1 MGVSTEEFYTQDK
14 IYFIDSNFELFINEA
29 HEKNRVITESER
41 KMALQNGIRR
51 SDLVDLIKK
60 NLDKVDTTI
69 GRSKKVKLSNE
80 LFETMVKYKSFLATQ
95 KKFRKTVLNK
105 LLELVMYQDYEEGYK
120 FLDQLFPN
128 IDYHNVFFEELD

>member
-1 MGVSTEEFYTQDK
+1 MGVSTEEFYTQDN
-14 IYFIDSNFELFINEA
+14 IYFIDSNFKLFINEA

-69 GRSKKVKLSNE
+69 GRSKKIKLSNE
-80 LFETMVKYKSFLATQ
+80 LFETMVKYKSFLDTQ

-105 LLELVMYQDYEEGYK
+105 LLELVMYQDYEEGYV

-128 IDYHNVFFEELD
+128 MDYHNVFFEEQD

>member
-1 MGVSTEEFYTQDK
+1 MGVSTEEFYTQDN
-14 IYFIDSNFELFINEA
+14 IYFIDSNFKLFINEA

-120 FLDQLFPN
+120 FLDLLFPN
-128 IDYHNVFFEELD
+128 MDYHNVFFEELD